1 MELKEFKKMRVKLEW
16 IPGEK
21 REKRKEVREREREGV
36 GGEKIKGIIM
46 TVTPLDQEVFIT
58 FLVVGFIFQLLHLT
72 D

>member
-1 MELKEFKKMRVKLEW
+1 MDSWGKKRE
-16 IPGEK
+16 EK
-21 REKRKEVREREREGV
+21 RSEREREREGV

>member
-21 REKRKEVREREREGV
+21 REKRSERERGGGV
-36 GGEKIKGIIM
+36 GEEKKEGIIM
-46 TVTPLDQEVFIT
+46 TVTPRDQEVFIT
-58 FLVVGFIFQLLHLT
+58 FLVLGFIFQLLHLT